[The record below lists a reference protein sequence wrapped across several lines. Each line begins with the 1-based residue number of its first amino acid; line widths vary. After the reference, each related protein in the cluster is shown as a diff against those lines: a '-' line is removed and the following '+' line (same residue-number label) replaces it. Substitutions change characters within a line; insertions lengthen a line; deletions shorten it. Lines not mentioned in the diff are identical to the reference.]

1 MPDIQMVI
9 TDMDETFMYEGGIVP
24 EENVR
29 ALKEAQ
35 EKGVR
40 VLACTGRSWAMCGY
54 LVRSF
59 GFDQYAV
66 TSNGA
71 ATIDIQTGQ
80 MFDPCV
86 VEPRFVEPI
95 VQAALLDGC
104 KVDLFCGAWIHTCTE
119 HKGRWLQKAEDACAG
134 RPLEERIKVKQWDSM
149 EEMLSRSREQT
160 ELIRVEVEVGAP
172 VPPHVAQTMEEL
184 GEFHLSVSYP
194 GHWDICNP
202 KAGKEVAAQRLARQ
216 FGIEREHIMAI
227 GDSSNDIGM
236 IRWAGLG
243 IAMDNAVPEVKAAA
257 DAITGCCEEGGFA
270 QALRRYIR

>member
-1 MPDIQMVI
+1 MLDIQMII
-9 TDMDETFMYEGGIVP
+9 TDMDETFMYQGGKVP

-29 ALKEAQ
+29 ALRAVQ
-35 EKGVR
+35 EKGVK
-40 VLACTGRSWAMCGY
+40 VLACTGRSWAMCDH

-59 GFDQYAV
+59 GFDAYAV

-104 KVDLFCGAWIHTCTE
+104 KVDLFCGAWIHTCTA
-119 HKGRWLQKAEDACAG
+119 HKGVWLQRAQDAGATL
-134 RPLEERIKVKQWDSM
+134 PPPARIKVKQWDSM
-149 EEMLSRSREQT
+149 EQMLAQSREQT
-160 ELIRVEVEVGAP
+160 ELIRIEVEVGAP
-172 VPPHVAQTMEEL
+172 VPPHVERTMKEL

-202 KAGKEVAAQRLARQ
+202 RAGKEVAAQRLARK
-216 FGIEREHIMAI
+216 FGIEREHILAI

-243 IAMDNAVPEVKAAA
+243 VAMENAVPEVKAVA
-257 DAITGCCEEGGFA
+257 DAITGRCEQGGFA
-270 QALRRYIR
+270 QALRRYVL